1 MPSAKRHDH
10 IPVEVIKEREQVKAE
25 LDETLFLMSRE
36 GAEYLRC
43 VVHVVLVSYSGV
55 CTLDHG
61 TEQGTADNISYLLT
75 LNASSG
81 ALRRNAVHCPEI
93 RKSVVK
99 KAWAMFSGRT
109 NFQKCIKL
117 TVQV

>member
-1 MPSAKRHDH
+1 MR
-10 IPVEVIKEREQVKAE
+10 
-25 LDETLFLMSRE
+25 
-36 GAEYLRC
+36 
-43 VVHVVLVSYSGV
+43 
-55 CTLDHG
+55 
-61 TEQGTADNISYLLT
+61 QGTTDGTSYLLT

-109 NFQKCIKL
+109 NWKKTHQTHDPGPREKKIRYL
-117 TVQV
+117 I

>member
-1 MPSAKRHDH
+1 M
-10 IPVEVIKEREQVKAE
+10 
-25 LDETLFLMSRE
+25 TWE

-43 VVHVVLVSYSGV
+43 VVHVVLVSYSWA
-55 CTLDHG
+55 CALDHG
-61 TEQGTADNISYLLT
+61 TEQGTTDKISYLLT

-99 KAWAMFSGRT
+99 KAWATFSGRT
-109 NFQKCIKL
+109 NFSKKTHQIHGPSQRERAKTHLI
-117 TVQV
+117 